1 MDTKN
6 TSKFH
11 QKNQSKQCGYKGNK
25 PKDSSV
31 PKQKKSLDLEKMD
44 YFIQNDKITQM
55 ENINFEYKHFSCA
68 TILDQQ
74 YEILTKL
81 INAFMNTQGG
91 YAFVGIDNTGI
102 VKGRRMTRE
111 ERNEFKNRIGKIVD
125 GFIPQ
130 PEKSLVIINFLPVKS
145 NKNNEDNVEDI
156 FVIRITVKKGE
167 EDEVYC
173 TDIGKSYYRL
183 DGQTRKYNP
192 EEYQME
198 FLRRKKILREPD
210 LKSEPIKSRNISEID
225 DIIPAFQT
233 QMQLGGPSP
242 PGIITQDFMYAT
254 QATTGGFLMNNM
266 MDINYYNNIYNN
278 YPPYGP
284 PIMQQVYFM
293 NGFQQ

>member
-1 MDTKN
+1 M
-6 TSKFH
+6 
-11 QKNQSKQCGYKGNK
+11 
-25 PKDSSV
+25 
-31 PKQKKSLDLEKMD
+31 E

-102 VKGRRMTRE
+102 VKGRKMNKE

-130 PEKSLVIINFLPVKS
+130 PEKSLVIINFLPIKS
-145 NKNNEDNVEDI
+145 AKAIDDNLDDVC
-156 FVIRITVKKGE
+156 VIRITVKKGE

-173 TDIGKSYYRL
+173 TELGKSYYRL
-183 DGQTRKYNP
+183 DGQTRKYDP

-198 FLRRKKILREPD
+198 FLRRKKILREPEI
-210 LKSEPIKSRNISEID
+210 KSEPNICKPNPEID
-225 DIIPAFQT
+225 DIIPAFQM
-233 QMQLGGPSP
+233 QMQLTAPIP
-242 PGIITQDFMYAT
+242 PGIMCPDYLYMNQMPPS
-254 QATTGGFLMNNM
+254 GFLMNNSTM
-266 MDINYYNNIYNN
+266 MDMNYCNNMYSNNN
-278 YPPYGP
+278 YPPYGVP
-284 PIMQQVYFM
+284 NIQQVYFM
-293 NGFQQ
+293 NGFHQ